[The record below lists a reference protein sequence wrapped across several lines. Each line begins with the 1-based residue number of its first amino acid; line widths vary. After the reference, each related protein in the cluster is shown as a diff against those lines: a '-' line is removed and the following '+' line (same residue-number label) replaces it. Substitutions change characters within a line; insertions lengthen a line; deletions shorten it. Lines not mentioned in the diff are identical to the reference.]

1 MRPCAIAMFD
11 SAVIIQ
17 DIFKLFFIQLRLL
30 RDNDENFQ
38 KRFTLL
44 ETLATLKMPLLL
56 VEICRA
62 EDSRDHDDAPLI
74 DMFNTLLE
82 IALYVLPAMFVV
94 LFSAFVWMCVVG
106 SHDLRR
112 PHDSA
117 ASTDTFVI
125 DIIASVLM
133 EMDDI
138 SPPLLDALLRRLL
151 PVEKVCHCALT
162 AARRL
167 ASCANFSL

>member
-1 MRPCAIAMFD
+1 MPEPPYSAEVVKVCVHGCLRATLRAVVASVHVMRPCAIAMFD
-11 SAVIIQ
+11 YVVIIQ

-94 LFSAFVWMCVVG
+94 LFSVC
-106 SHDLRR
+106 
-112 PHDSA
+112 
-117 ASTDTFVI
+117 
-125 DIIASVLM
+125 
-133 EMDDI
+133 
-138 SPPLLDALLRRLL
+138 LDVCGRL
-151 PVEKVCHCALT
+151 T
-162 AARRL
+162 
-167 ASCANFSL
+167 

>member
-1 MRPCAIAMFD
+1 MRAVCMRVGFCAHREALCR
-11 SAVIIQ
+11 SCLCLTLGCTTQ

-82 IALYVLPAMFVV
+82 IALYVLPAMLSCSVSCCCLDV
-94 LFSAFVWMCVVG
+94 CGGLAQ
-106 SHDLRR
+106 
-112 PHDSA
+112 A
-117 ASTDTFVI
+117 A
-125 DIIASVLM
+125 
-133 EMDDI
+133 
-138 SPPLLDALLRRLL
+138 
-151 PVEKVCHCALT
+151 
-162 AARRL
+162 
-167 ASCANFSL
+167 